1 MKINAKKLMVFVL
14 TLALVFI
21 LLAGCGGSGSGGS
34 GTSSPQGGGPA
45 ASNSGA
51 GDAAAGE
58 DFPEVKITFGTVFGS
73 THNFAVMD
81 QMFFD
86 ELKEQ
91 ANIIVEP
98 YWSGTLVSP
107 ITPYQELQD
116 GVADAT
122 YVIPGTEADRF
133 YLADKITT
141 FYSWGSGTPRVVY
154 ETVSDFLAQY
164 EPFAAEYEGVVPYSI
179 GNSGE
184 CLYFITKTPVRTLD
198 DVKGMTI
205 RIAGDAQSAMIK
217 AYGGEPVRL
226 QPPELMEALEK
237 GVIDG
242 CIIGAETLKSDN
254 FADVCKYATATHL
267 VDPYYVCRFISQRT
281 FDTFTEAQK
290 SVFMELAK
298 KYDYYA
304 IEDGVRGVQAAKEYS
319 EPFGVEFLEL
329 PAEDLARLDQSY
341 ASYSEEVVAELN
353 SKGYQGDEI
362 FSMIRSLLE
371 KNEAEYGK

>member
-1 MKINAKKLMVFVL
+1 MKRIKAMKLMVFVFS
-14 TLALVFI
+14 LALVFA
-21 LLAGCGGSGSGGS
+21 LLTGCGGSGTTG
-34 GTSSPQGGGPA
+34 QGGDAPA
-45 ASNSGA
+45 ASGGGASG
-51 GDAAAGE
+51 D
-58 DFPEVKITFGTVFGS
+58 DFPEVSITFGTVFGS

-91 ANIIVEP
+91 ANISVEP
-98 YWSGTLVSP
+98 FWAGTLVSP

-141 FYSWGSGTPRVVY
+141 FYSWGSGTPRVIY
-154 ETVSDFLAQY
+154 ETASAFLDQY

-198 DVKGMTI
+198 DVRGLTI
-205 RIAGDAQSAMIK
+205 RTAGDAQSAMIK

-242 CIIGAETLKSDN
+242 CIIGAETLQTDN
-254 FADVCKYATATHL
+254 FADICKYATATHL

-290 SVFMELAK
+290 AIFMELAK

-304 IEDGVRGVQAAKEYS
+304 IEDGAKGVERATEYS
-319 EPFGVEFLEL
+319 LPLGVEFLEL

-353 SKGYQGDEI
+353 SKGYNGDEI
-362 FSMIRSLLE
+362 FSMIRSLIE
-371 KNEAEYGK
+371 GFEAEYGQ